1 MKRGRPHKR
10 FMDIV
15 KKKQRASVTEEEAR
29 DRALEADDP
38 IWRPLKLV
46 AESRRAISHCEA
58 VKH

>member
-1 MKRGRPHKR
+1 
-10 FMDIV
+10 MDIV

-46 AESRRAISHCEA
+46 AESRRAISQCEA